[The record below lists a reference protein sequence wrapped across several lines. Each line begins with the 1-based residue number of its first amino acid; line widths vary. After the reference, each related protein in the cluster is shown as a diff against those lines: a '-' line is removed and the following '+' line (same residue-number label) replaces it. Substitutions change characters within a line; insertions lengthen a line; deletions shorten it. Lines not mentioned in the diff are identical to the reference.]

1 MQTKFKAKGQCLER
15 NGAKENDTQG
25 KERVVGVQQEEEEGW
40 QRRPGAM
47 QVR

>member
-1 MQTKFKAKGQCLER
+1 MLGTQR
-15 NGAKENDTQG
+15 NGAKENDTKG
-25 KERVVGVQQEEEEGW
+25 KERAVCVKQEEEEEGW